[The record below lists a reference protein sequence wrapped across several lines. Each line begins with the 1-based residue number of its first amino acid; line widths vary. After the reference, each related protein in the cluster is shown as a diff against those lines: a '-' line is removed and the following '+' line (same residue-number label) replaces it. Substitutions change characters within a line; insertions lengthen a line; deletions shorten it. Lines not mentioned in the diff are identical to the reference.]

1 MTLDTDASR
10 TGAPHVV
17 REIGRQPDSWRRALA
32 LAPDLRDLL
41 VRPGQRVAVIGC
53 GTSWF
58 MAAAYAAL
66 RERAGLGE
74 TDAFTASELP
84 AGRGYDALLAISR
97 SGTTTEVVRALEA
110 TAAETVAITAVPGL
124 AVGQVADHEVALDF
138 ADERS
143 VVQTLFATTTLM
155 LLRGA
160 LGEELAPVVE
170 QAEEVL
176 GGGHPVAEAAATA
189 SQLTFLGQGWAEG
202 LAREAAL
209 KMREAAQL
217 WTESYVQM
225 EYRHGPIAIAQ
236 PGRAAWVF
244 GTPVPGLL
252 EDLAATGAAVVDD
265 PLDPVVDLVRAQLL
279 AVRRAEELRLD
290 PDHPRHLTRSVVLA

>member
-1 MTLDTDASR
+1 MSLDTHSSP
-10 TGAPHVV
+10 GAPAVV
-17 REIGRQPDSWRRALA
+17 REIGLQPESWRRAIA
-32 LAPDLRDLL
+32 LAPGLRDLL
-41 VRPGQRVAVIGC
+41 VRPGQRVALIGC

-74 TDAFTASELP
+74 TDAFAASELP
-84 AGRGYDALLAISR
+84 AGRKYDALLAISR
-97 SGTTTEVVRALEA
+97 SGTTTEVVRALEG
-110 TAAETVAITAVPGL
+110 TRAATVAITAVPGL
-124 AVGQVADHEVALDF
+124 AVGQVADEEVVLDF

-155 LLRGA
+155 LLRAG
-160 LGEELAPVVE
+160 LGEELGPVVE

-176 GGGHPVAEAAATA
+176 AGGHPVADAAAGA

-202 LAREAAL
+202 VAREAAL

-225 EYRHGPIAIAQ
+225 EYRHGPIAIAE

-244 GTPVPGLL
+244 GTAVPGLL
-252 EDLAATGAAVVDD
+252 EDLGATGAAVVDD
-265 PLDPVVDLVRAQLL
+265 PLDPVADLVRAQLL